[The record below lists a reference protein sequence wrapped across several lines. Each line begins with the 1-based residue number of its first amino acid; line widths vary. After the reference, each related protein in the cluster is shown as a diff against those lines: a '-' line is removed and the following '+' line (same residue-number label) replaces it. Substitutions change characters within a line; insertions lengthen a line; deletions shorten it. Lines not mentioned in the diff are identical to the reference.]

1 MPLLTLLL
9 PAVLPAVMDGIRS
22 LIGRFTGGAGARPQ
36 NVDEAIKL
44 KQADIDMLKALAEID
59 RPTGDIS
66 RWVADLRAS
75 FRYLAAAM
83 IILGTLG
90 LAALDAA
97 GSVIVNP
104 EILSGMLD
112 MMGSVWAFMFGDRM
126 YFGLK
131 KGR

>member
-9 PAVLPAVMDGIRS
+9 PAVLPAVMDGLRS

-44 KQADIDMLKALAEID
+44 KQADIDMLKALAELD
-59 RPTGDIS
+59 KPAGDIS

-75 FRYLAAAM
+75 FRYLAAAA

-97 GSVIVNP
+97 GGIVVSP
-104 EILSGMLD
+104 EILSGLLD
-112 MMGSVWAFMFGDRM
+112 MMGSVWAFMFGDRL
-126 YFGLK
+126 YFAMK
-131 KGR
+131 RGR